1 MKLQRGLS
9 INALMIGGAAIGVLA
24 LLAMKIVPEYMEF
37 GTVVKTVKATAA
49 DTSLKDASVAQVRTS
64 FAKRAEI
71 DSIKSISEKDLD
83 ITKEGGELV
92 ISFAYTKKVPL
103 FKNVSLVFSTTI
115 SLCETPPITT
125 SSMLSQGSPAAPRSP
140 KSTITAQSI

>member
-1 MKLQRGLS
+1 MKLQRGFSL
-9 INALMIGGAAIGVLA
+9 NALMIGGAVIGVLA
-24 LLAMKIVPEYMEF
+24 LLAMKVVPEYMEF
-37 GTVVKTVKATAA
+37 GTVVKAVKATAA

-103 FKNVSLVFSTTI
+103 FKNVSLVFDFEGASN
-115 SLCETPPITT
+115 
-125 SSMLSQGSPAAPRSP
+125 
-140 KSTITAQSI
+140 K

>member
-1 MKLQRGLS
+1 MKYQRGFSL
-9 INALMIGGAAIGVLA
+9 NALMLGGAAIGVLA
-24 LLAMKIVPEYMEF
+24 LLAMKVVPEYMEF
-37 GTVVKTVKATAA
+37 GTVVKAVKATAS

-92 ISFAYTKKVPL
+92 IAFAYTKKVPL
-103 FKNVSLVFSTTI
+103 FKNVSLVFDFEGASN
-115 SLCETPPITT
+115 
-125 SSMLSQGSPAAPRSP
+125 
-140 KSTITAQSI
+140 K

>member
-1 MKLQRGLS
+1 MKLQRGFSL
-9 INALMIGGAAIGVLA
+9 NALMIGGAAIGVLA
-24 LLAMKIVPEYMEF
+24 LLAMKIVPEYMEY

-103 FKNVSLVFSTTI
+103 FKNVSLVFDFEGASN
-115 SLCETPPITT
+115 
-125 SSMLSQGSPAAPRSP
+125 
-140 KSTITAQSI
+140 K

>member
-1 MKLQRGLS
+1 
-9 INALMIGGAAIGVLA
+9 
-24 LLAMKIVPEYMEF
+24 MKIVPEYMEF

-103 FKNVSLVFSTTI
+103 FKNVSLVFDFEGASN
-115 SLCETPPITT
+115 
-125 SSMLSQGSPAAPRSP
+125 
-140 KSTITAQSI
+140 K